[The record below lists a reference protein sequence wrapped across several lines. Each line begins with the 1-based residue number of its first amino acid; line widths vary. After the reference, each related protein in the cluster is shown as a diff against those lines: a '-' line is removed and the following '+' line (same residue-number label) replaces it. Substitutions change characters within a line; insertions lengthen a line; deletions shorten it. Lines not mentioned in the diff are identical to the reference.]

1 MPANKCHTLIAKDC
15 SHVVAED
22 NVIIYMHACMRRGC
36 EEIPKPH
43 LLGTPWFKSLL
54 FFPPA
59 LADLF
64 CFYLVVV
71 WFCFVSFDLLLWV
84 LLFLFLLFFFFFFLL
99 FFFFCGGGVVV
110 VLEGCCCCVGFL
122 FVCLLLLFWGEEL
135 FGRLEP
141 VSFGSPL

>member
-71 WFCFVSFDLLLWV
+71 WFCFVSFDLLLLV
-84 LLFLFLLFFFFFFLL
+84 LLFLFLLVFAFL
-99 FFFFCGGGVVV
+99 FFCCCCCCFLGGLLLIWRVVVV
-110 VLEGCCCCVGFL
+110 VLGFCLFVCCCC
-122 FVCLLLLFWGEEL
+122 
-135 FGRLEP
+135 FGGRSCSVDLNR
-141 VSFGSPL
+141 